1 MVVRT
6 GFGVL
11 TVVLIPI
18 VAVALLLWVLFF
30 GTAAPAQAACSGATT
45 GPIDAKTIPA
55 GARVRGF
62 GHDQLVNAAAIANAA
77 STLGLDGA
85 GQALG
90 IQAAIGESS
99 LVNIDYGDGAINPD
113 GSVADSIGLFQQQR
127 WWGPVTERMDPT
139 MSATLFYR
147 RLITVHGWEQL
158 APTVAINRVQ
168 GNADPYYYAQF
179 GGQAAAILA
188 YFRAVSSTG
197 TAAAPSTSATAP
209 ADASP
214 SDNSGA
220 ACVVSGDAR
229 QLAGNL
235 VKQMKAGR
243 LTLLEPR
250 YGDEIRRMADGTA
263 SADCGL
269 DPRVLQIITIALQQF
284 HTVGVSDLNRKCTGS
299 LLGAGT
305 ASAHWINGGGEAV
318 DFYSLGGSALTGGDV
333 NSMTFLHALAPLM
346 PAGARAGQVEC
357 RTPIVLPNMTQFS
370 DTCNH
375 LHLDVAFADGKPLN
389 LPAGS

>member
-11 TVVLIPI
+11 AVVGVPV

-30 GTAAPAQAACSGATT
+30 GTAAPAQAACNSAA
-45 GPIDAKTIPA
+45 GPIDVKAIPA
-55 GARVRGF
+55 SAQVRGF

-77 STLGLDGA
+77 SMLGLDGA

-99 LVNIDYGDGAINPD
+99 LVDIDYGDGAINPD
-113 GSVADSIGLFQQQR
+113 GSVADSVGLFQQQH
-127 WWGPVTERMDPT
+127 WWGSVAERMNPST
-139 MSATLFYR
+139 SATLFYK

-158 APTVAINRVQ
+158 APTLAINQVQ

-179 GGQAAAILA
+179 GGSAAAILA
-188 YFRAVSSTG
+188 FFRTLGSPN
-197 TAAAPSTSATAP
+197 TAAAAATSATTP
-209 ADASP
+209 AKAST
-214 SDNSGA
+214 SDTLDA
-220 ACVVSGDAR
+220 ACTVSGDAR
-229 QLAGNL
+229 RLAGNL
-235 VKQMKAGR
+235 VQQMQAGR

-250 YGDEIRRMADGTA
+250 YADEIRHVANGTA
-263 SADCGL
+263 SAKCGL

-284 HTVGVSDLNRKCTGS
+284 HTVGVSDLNRQCTGS

-305 ASAHWINGGGEAV
+305 GSAHWINGGGEAV
-318 DFYSLGGSALTGGDV
+318 DFYSFDGSALTGGDV
-333 NSMTFLHALAPLM
+333 KSMTFLHVLAPLL
-346 PAGARAGQVEC
+346 PVGARAGQVEC
-357 RTPIVLPNMTQFS
+357 RTPVVLPNLTQFA

-375 LHLDVAFADGKPLN
+375 LHLDVAFTDGKPLS
-389 LPAGS
+389 LPASS

>member
-11 TVVLIPI
+11 TVVLAP
-18 VAVALLLWVLFF
+18 VMVVALLLWVLFF
-30 GTAAPAQAACSGATT
+30 GTAAPAQAACSGAST
-45 GPIDAKTIPA
+45 GPIDARTIVA
-55 GARVRGF
+55 SARVHGF

-113 GSVADSIGLFQQQR
+113 GSVADSIGLFQQQH
-127 WWGPVTERMDPT
+127 WWGSVAERMNPT
-139 MSATLFYR
+139 TSATLFYKQ
-147 RLITVHGWEQL
+147 LIAVHGWEQL
-158 APTVAINRVQ
+158 APTLAINRVQ

-188 YFRAVSSTG
+188 YFRTLGSTG
-197 TAAAPSTSATAP
+197 TSAIPSTNATAP
-209 ADASP
+209 ADAP
-214 SDNSGA
+214 TADISGA
-220 ACVVSGDAR
+220 ACAVSSDAR
-229 QLAGNL
+229 QLAGDL
-235 VKQMKAGR
+235 VKQMEAGR

-250 YGDEIRRMADGTA
+250 YADEIRQVADGTA
-263 SADCGL
+263 SAKCGL

-284 HTVGVSDLNRKCTGS
+284 RTVGVSDLNRRCTDS

-305 ASAHWINGGGEAV
+305 GSAHWINGGGEAV
-318 DFYSLGGSALTGGDV
+318 DFYSLGGSALTGGDGK
-333 NSMTFLHALAPLM
+333 SMAFLHALAPLM
-346 PAGARAGQVEC
+346 PTGARAGQVAC
-357 RTPIVLPNMTQFS
+357 RTPVVLPNMTQFS

-375 LHLDVAFADGKPLN
+375 LHVDVAFTDGKPLD
-389 LPAGS
+389 LPAGG